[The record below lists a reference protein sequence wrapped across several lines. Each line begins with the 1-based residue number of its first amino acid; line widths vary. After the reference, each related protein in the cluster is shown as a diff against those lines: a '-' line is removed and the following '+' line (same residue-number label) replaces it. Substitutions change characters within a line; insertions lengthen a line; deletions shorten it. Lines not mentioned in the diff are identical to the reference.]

1 MSNSFDI
8 IDINNL
14 TKETSVSASS
24 LFPMTDAS
32 GNLRT
37 IRADALAL
45 GLMALSGVM
54 IKTQTVD
61 NISIAA
67 SSSAVANFNQFP
79 DKSGFQRVVIAQS
92 FQNASSNGLGYS
104 GITKYCDEF
113 PVEGVKQYLHN
124 FYTSA
129 AKIRMT
135 ITVAYFPTSWYK

>member
-1 MSNSFDI
+1 MSDSFDI
-8 IDINNL
+8 VDINNL

-24 LFPMTDAS
+24 LFPMTDAN
-32 GNLRT
+32 GNLKT
-37 IRADALAL
+37 IRADDL
-45 GLMALSGVM
+45 GLIALSGVM

-67 SSSAVANFNQFP
+67 SSSAVVNFDQFP
-79 DKSGFQRVVIAQS
+79 DKAGFKRVVIAHS
-92 FQNASSNGLGYS
+92 FYNASSNGVGYS
-104 GITKYCDEF
+104 GVTKYSDEF
-113 PVEGVKQYLHN
+113 PTGSVDQYLHN

>member
-24 LFPMTDAS
+24 LFPMTDAK

-37 IRADALAL
+37 IRADAL
-45 GLMALSGVM
+45 GLIALSGVM

-67 SSSAVANFNQFP
+67 SSSAVVNFDQFP
-79 DKSGFQRVVIAQS
+79 DKSGFQRVVIAHS
-92 FQNASSNGLGYS
+92 FQNASSNGIGYS

>member
-8 IDINNL
+8 IDIS
-14 TKETSVSASS
+14 KVPQETSIVASS
-24 LFPMTDAS
+24 LFPTTDAN

-37 IRADALAL
+37 IRADAL
-45 GLMALSGVM
+45 GLIALSGVM

-67 SSSAVANFNQFP
+67 NSSAVADFNQFP
-79 DKSGFQRVVIAQS
+79 DKSGFQRVVIAHS
-92 FQNASSNGLGYS
+92 FQNASSNGVGYS

-124 FYTSA
+124 FYTSE

>member
-8 IDINNL
+8 IDIS
-14 TKETSVSASS
+14 KVPQETSIVASS
-24 LFPMTDAS
+24 LFPTTDAN

-37 IRADALAL
+37 IRADAL
-45 GLMALSGVM
+45 GLIALSGVM

-67 SSSAVANFNQFP
+67 NSSAVVKFDQFP
-79 DKSGFQRVVIAQS
+79 DKAGFKRVVIAHS
-92 FQNASSNGLGYS
+92 FYNASSNGIGYS
-104 GITKYCDEF
+104 GVTKYSDEF
-113 PVEGVKQYLHN
+113 PTGSVDQYLHN

>member
-1 MSNSFDI
+1 MADSFDI

-14 TKETSVSASS
+14 TKETSVVASS
-24 LFPMTDAS
+24 LFPMTDAN

-37 IRADALAL
+37 IRADAL
-45 GLMALSGVM
+45 GLIALSGVM
-54 IKTQTVD
+54 IKRQTVD

-67 SSSAVANFNQFP
+67 SSSAVVNFDQFP
-79 DKSGFQRVVIAQS
+79 DKAGFQRVVIAHS
-92 FQNASSNGLGYS
+92 FQNASSNGIGYS